1 VDVSIIIVTWNSSQF
16 IGECLDSI
24 YSHKGKLKLEVL
36 VVDNDSQDATRDIIR
51 EFYPRVILIENR
63 ENSGYARANN
73 QGIAASVGKYVL
85 LLNPDVRLR
94 GNALL
99 ELFLFVESHPEAGA
113 VGPQLLNLDGSIQ
126 PSCREFPD
134 FSTLL
139 YDILGLSYL
148 FPKSRIFGKW
158 RMGYFD
164 HNSVREVDQPMASA
178 LILRRKALA
187 QVGLLDE
194 DFFMF
199 FNDVDLCYR
208 LRKNRWKIYF
218 YPDAK
223 AYHFL
228 GGSTQKVKTKMI
240 YLSHRGYFKF
250 LKKHRETILDEILLV
265 PSACLLFLTAV
276 IRMLIVYVK
285 ESIQPSTASP

>member
-1 VDVSIIIVTWNSSQF
+1 MDVSIIIVTWNSSSF

-24 YSHKGKLKLEVL
+24 YSHKGKLRLEVL
-36 VVDNDSQDATRDIIR
+36 VVDNDSQDATKDIIR
-51 EFYPRVILIENR
+51 EFYPRVVLIENN
-63 ENSGYARANN
+63 ENLGYARANN
-73 QGIAASVGKYVL
+73 QGIASSVGKYIM

-94 GNALL
+94 DNALV
-99 ELFLFVESHPEAGA
+99 ELFLFMENHPEAGGA
-113 VGPQLLNLDGSIQ
+113 GPQLLNMDGSIQ
-126 PSCREFPD
+126 PSCREFPS

-139 YDILGLSYL
+139 YDLLGLSYL
-148 FPKSRIFGKW
+148 FPKSKIFGKW

-164 HNSVREVDQPMASA
+164 HNSAREVDQPMASA

-187 QVGLLDE
+187 QVGLMDE

-208 LRKNRWKIYF
+208 LRKNGWNIYF
-218 YPDAK
+218 YPDAR

-250 LKKHRETILDEILLV
+250 LKKHRKTVLDEILLI
-265 PSACLLFLTAV
+265 PSACLLFFTAV
-276 IRMLIVYVK
+276 IRMLISK
-285 ESIQPSTASP
+285 IRS

>member
-1 VDVSIIIVTWNSSQF
+1 MDISIIIVTWNSSQF

-73 QGIAASVGKYVL
+73 QGIASSVGKYVL

-94 GNALL
+94 DNALL
-99 ELFLFVESHPEAGA
+99 ELFLFMENHPEAGA
-113 VGPQLLNLDGSIQ
+113 VGPQLLNLDETIQ
-126 PSCREFPD
+126 PSCREFPS

-139 YDILGLSYL
+139 YDVLGLSYL

-164 HNSVREVDQPMASA
+164 HNSAREVDQPMASA

-208 LRKNRWKIYF
+208 LRNNGWKIYF
-218 YPDAK
+218 CPDAR

-265 PSACLLFLTAV
+265 PSACLLFLTAA
-276 IRMLIVYVK
+276 IRMLISK
-285 ESIQPSTASP
+285 IKS